1 MRAEEK
7 ELTGYPS
14 IDKPWLKYYSE
25 EAIKATLPKCTIYE
39 YMFANNKS
47 YLNERIINYV
57 GRWIT
62 YRELFQNID
71 EIATVFLKEGIC
83 EGDIV
88 TIIAPSIPEIIY
100 SFYALNKIGAVSNF
114 IDPRKSEEEIE
125 ELCSNMETKACIVL
139 DTMWEKFYGVLSKH
153 CSLLISVS
161 VADSLVGLPKILM
174 KLKSK
179 KLVKE
184 IATLCELIM
193 KHKESKVNVKASF
206 SPNTLAVL
214 EYTGGTTGTSK
225 GVMLSN
231 ENVNS
236 VIEQT
241 MHSGVPIKRGESWLS
256 VAFPFIAYSLIC
268 SLHMPLSLGVKAYLC
283 FDLDVKKIEKQLR
296 KTKAN
301 HMANTP
307 IVWEQLI
314 NSKKAMNM
322 DFSFII
328 APTVGA
334 DSLSV
339 QKEKEINEFLKT
351 HNCKYK
357 LQKGYGMTEVSSGV
371 CITPNNE
378 INKLGSVGIPFNL
391 TCVGIFDVETCKE
404 LPYGEQGEICMR
416 GPSVMLG
423 YYNNDTA
430 NQEVLRQHSDGQIWL
445 HSGDLGHMDED
456 GFLYIDGRIKRM
468 IINHMCFKIF
478 APVVEEAICAVTE
491 VEKCCVVGTND
502 VVHNVGQVPVAFV
515 IPKEKTD
522 RDKLEKDIM
531 ENCKKQL
538 PTYSYPQKIIFKDAF
553 LYTSA
558 GKVDYRQLEK
568 EANKVII

>member
-1 MRAEEK
+1 MKK

-25 EAIKATLPKCTIYE
+25 EAINAQIPQCTIYE
-39 YMFANNKS
+39 YMYENNKLH
-47 YLNERIINYV
+47 LNDTAMNYA

-62 YRELFQNID
+62 YSELFRNINNF
-71 EIATVFLKEGIC
+71 ANVFLEEGIS

-100 SFYALNKIGAVSNF
+100 SFYALNKIGAISNF
-114 IDPRKSEEEIE
+114 IDPRKSVEEIE
-125 ELCSNMETKACIVL
+125 ELLTNMQIKACVVL
-139 DTMWEKFYGVLSKH
+139 DSMWEKFYEVLGKH

-161 VADSLVGLPKILM
+161 IADSLVGLPKIIM
-174 KLKSK
+174 KLKCK
-179 KLVKE
+179 EVNKE
-184 IATLCELIM
+184 IISVHNLLK
-193 KHKESKVNVKASF
+193 KHKNAINDIKVLFK
-206 SPNTLAVL
+206 PNTIALL

-225 GVMLSN
+225 AVMLSN

-241 MHSGVPIKRGESWLS
+241 IHSGVHIKRGESWLS
-256 VAFPFIAYSLIC
+256 VAFPFTAYALIC
-268 SLHMPLSLGVKAYLC
+268 SQHMPLSLGVKAYLC
-283 FDLDVKKIEKQLR
+283 FELDVKKIEEQLI
-296 KTKAN
+296 KTRVN

-314 NSKKAMNM
+314 NSKTAKNM

-339 QKEKEINEFLKT
+339 QKEEEINTFLKD

-378 INKLGSVGIPFNL
+378 VNKLGSVGIPFNL
-391 TCVGIFDVETCKE
+391 TCIGIFDLETGKE

-423 YYNNDTA
+423 YYKNDAA
-430 NQEVLRQHSDGQIWL
+430 NQEVLRKHSDGWIWM
-445 HSGDLGHMDED
+445 HSGDLGHIDED

-468 IINHMCFKIF
+468 IINHMGFKIF
-478 APVVEEAICAVTE
+478 APVVEEAIYAVPE
-491 VEKCCVVGTND
+491 VEKCCVVGAKD
-502 VVHNVGQVPVAFV
+502 VENNVGQVTVAFV
-515 IPKEKTD
+515 ILKD
-522 RDKLEKDIM
+522 NADSDKVRKDIM
-531 ENCKKQL
+531 KSCEKQL
-538 PTYSYPQKIIFKDAF
+538 PTYSYPQSIVFTDEF
-553 LYTSA
+553 PYTSA

-568 EANKVII
+568 DANNL